1 MARSNLDDLAAFA
14 LVARERSFT
23 KAAAKLGVSP
33 SALSHMMR
41 GLEERLGL
49 GLLSRTTRSVT
60 PSAAGERLLH
70 TLEPRLQEIEA
81 ELAALAELRTQPA
94 GEVRLTT
101 DDFALSAHLW
111 PRLRKVLPD
120 YPGIQVEL
128 VTDYRLTDIVAGR
141 FDGGIRLGGLVDKDM
156 VALAIGPEERM
167 AVAGAPSYFA
177 AHAPPL
183 SPAELTAHNCLKLRL
198 PTHGGFYAWEFEKDG
213 RALRVRVEGQ
223 VTFNSSPP
231 MLAAAIDGFGLAYV
245 PRGLAEPH
253 FRSGRLIDV
262 LADWLPPFAGYHVYY
277 PSRRHVTPAFA
288 VILDALRYR
297 SARAGMRAGGAQ

>member
-1 MARSNLDDLAAFA
+1 MARTNLDDLAAFA

-70 TLEPRLQEIEA
+70 TLEPRLKEIEA

-101 DDFALSAHLW
+101 DDFALGAHLW
-111 PRLRKVLPD
+111 PRLRQVLPD
-120 YPGIQVEL
+120 YPGIHVEI

-141 FDGGIRLGGLVDKDM
+141 YDGGIRLGGLVDKDM
-156 VALAIGPEERM
+156 IAVPIGPDERM

-177 AHAPPL
+177 THAPPL
-183 SPAELTAHNCLKLRL
+183 VPADLTAHNCLKLRL
-198 PTHGGFYAWEFEKDG
+198 PTHGVIYAWEFEKDG

-223 VTFNSSPP
+223 VTFSHSPP
-231 MLAAAIDGFGLAYV
+231 MLAAALDGFGLAYV
-245 PRGLAEPH
+245 PRGLADPH
-253 FRSGRLIDV
+253 FGSGRLIEV
-262 LADWLPPFAGYHVYY
+262 LADWLPPFAGYHLYY

-288 VILDALRYR
+288 VILEALRYR
-297 SARAGMRAGGAQ
+297 AGRKME